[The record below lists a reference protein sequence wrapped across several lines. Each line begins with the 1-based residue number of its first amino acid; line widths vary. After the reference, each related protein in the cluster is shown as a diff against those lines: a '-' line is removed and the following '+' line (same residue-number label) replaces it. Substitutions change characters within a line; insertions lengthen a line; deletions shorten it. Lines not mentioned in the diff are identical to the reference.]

1 MDISS
6 VVTSGIWTG
15 VVVAILILLRA
26 ANIFRYIPNNQVGI
40 VEKMWAVKGSIKS
53 GFIALRGEAGFQP
66 EILRGG
72 IHAFFPF
79 MYRLHKS
86 DLVTVGQG
94 TIAYVFARDG
104 APLPAG
110 LI

>member
-40 VEKMWAVKGSIKS
+40 VERMWAAKGSIKS
-53 GFIALRGEAGFQP
+53 GFIALRGEAGFGP

-72 IHAFFPF
+72 VHVFFPF
-79 MYRLHKS
+79 TYRIHKS
-86 DLVTVGQG
+86 DLVAVGHG
-94 TIAYVFARDG
+94 KIPYVFTRDG
-104 APLPAG
+104 APL
-110 LI
+110 